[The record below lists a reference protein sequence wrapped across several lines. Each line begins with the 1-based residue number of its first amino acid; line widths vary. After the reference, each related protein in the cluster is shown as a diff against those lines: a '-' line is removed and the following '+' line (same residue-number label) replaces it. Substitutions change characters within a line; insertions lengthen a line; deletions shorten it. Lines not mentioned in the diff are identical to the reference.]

1 MKTIAEQ
8 VLAALR
14 QAGVDRIF
22 GIPGGGATAELVSAS
37 SAHGIDF
44 VLTQHETAA
53 VIAAGI
59 YGERTGTVG
68 VALSAIGPGVSNLA
82 NGLAHAAL
90 DRLPVIAFA
99 DRYRPGVHEVAL
111 RQQFDHLAMMRPV
124 TKAQITLHED
134 TWATAMRRAFRT
146 ALSDR
151 PGPVFV
157 DFPNNVAGRPGA
169 ELVLTRPAA
178 VPHAGAE
185 AIAVAAGRLA
195 QARRPLVLAGLG
207 SLALPAGDLARFAAA
222 LRAPVLTSAKAK
234 GAIAADDPWCA
245 GVFMGGKLE
254 QALIERCDYLV
265 FAGFDP
271 VELLPRPWPLPV
283 PALWIDSVPNVEQT
297 AAAEL
302 ELIGEL
308 GASLEALAAALGA
321 TSMGERSQWSTGEAI
336 AHRQSVREQ
345 LAVPVAGLSPNDVV
359 LAARDV
365 APRDTVVVTDVGAN
379 KLISVELWEAYGPR
393 EFLMSNGLATM
404 GFCVPA
410 AQAVALAS
418 RERPVLCLCGD
429 AGFMMRVQELLTGA
443 SRRLGIVYVI
453 FADDGHSLIS
463 VKQAKL
469 GKSVHGLD
477 FPSPSYPDLA
487 RAFGLAC
494 AEVDSVEDY
503 RRELAAALARRDQST
518 LLVARIDASGYARQF
533 DIIREL

>member
-1 MKTIAEQ
+1 
-8 VLAALR
+8 
-14 QAGVDRIF
+14 
-22 GIPGGGATAELVSAS
+22 
-37 SAHGIDF
+37 
-44 VLTQHETAA
+44 
-53 VIAAGI
+53 
-59 YGERTGTVG
+59 
-68 VALSAIGPGVSNLA
+68 
-82 NGLAHAAL
+82 
-90 DRLPVIAFA
+90 
-99 DRYRPGVHEVAL
+99 
-111 RQQFDHLAMMRPV
+111 
-124 TKAQITLHED
+124 
-134 TWATAMRRAFRT
+134 
-146 ALSDR
+146 
-151 PGPVFV
+151 
-157 DFPNNVAGRPGA
+157 
-169 ELVLTRPAA
+169 
-178 VPHAGAE
+178 
-185 AIAVAAGRLA
+185 
-195 QARRPLVLAGLG
+195 
-207 SLALPAGDLARFAAA
+207 
-222 LRAPVLTSAKAK
+222 
-234 GAIAADDPWCA
+234 
-245 GVFMGGKLE
+245 
-254 QALIERCDYLV
+254 V